1 MAKLTIIGGG
11 PAGLRA
17 AEVAAK
23 GGAKVTLY
31 EGMPSV
37 GRKFL
42 VAGHGGLNLTHSDP
56 KERFASRYQ
65 GSFIEGY
72 WTSLLGDFSNDD
84 LRDWSHSLGIE
95 TFIGTSGRVFPK
107 EFKAAP
113 LLRSWVRH
121 LKTLGVTIKTRH
133 RLMEISPQDDH
144 FHLLLQTPEGQIQE
158 SSRMVILALGGASWP
173 QTGSDASWTSGL
185 QSLGI
190 KFAPFLPANCGWKV
204 NWDDYFSNKDILS
217 KIEGLPLKNIAVT
230 AGEQTIQ
237 GELLITKYGLEGGAL
252 YQLGNTLRSMKNPA
266 LQIDLKPSF
275 NAKELASKITHFQK
289 DFIALASKSWRLS
302 PSASALLGA
311 SASELPTQDPLSLAN
326 LAKNLA
332 IPLTGPRPIE
342 EAISSAGGVSFEGL
356 DENLMVKRL
365 PGLFLAGEMLDWEAP
380 TGGYL
385 LQGCFAT
392 GTRAARGA
400 LEYLTAGFCN

>member
-1 MAKLTIIGGG
+1 VVNLTIIGGG

-31 EGMPSV
+31 EGKPSV

-56 KERFASRYQ
+56 KERFSSRYQ
-65 GSFIEGY
+65 GSFKEGY
-72 WTSLLGDFSNDD
+72 WTSLLGEFSNDD
-84 LRDWSHSLGIE
+84 LRAWSSSLGIE

-133 RLMEISPQDDH
+133 RLIEIRPQDDH
-144 FHLLLQTPEGQIQE
+144 FHLLFQTPEGEIHE

-173 QTGSDASWTSGL
+173 QTGSDASWSSGL

-190 KFAPFLPANCGWKV
+190 KIAPFLPANCGWKV
-204 NWDDYFSNKDILS
+204 NWDDCFSNKDILP
-217 KIEGLPLKNIAVT
+217 KIEGLPLKNIAIT

-252 YQLGNTLRSMKNPA
+252 YQLGNTLRRMENPV
-266 LQIDLKPSF
+266 LKIDLKPSF
-275 NAKELASKITHFQK
+275 NAQELASKITHFQK
-289 DFIALASKSWRLS
+289 DFIASASKSWRLS
-302 PSASALLGA
+302 PAATSLLGA
-311 SASELPTQDPLSLAN
+311 MASELPTQDPLSLAN

-365 PGLFLAGEMLDWEAP
+365 PGLFVAGEMLDWEAP

-385 LQGCFAT
+385 LQGCFST
-392 GTRAARGA
+392 GTCAAQGA
-400 LEYLTAGFCN
+400 LEYLRPGFCN

>member
-1 MAKLTIIGGG
+1 VNLTIIGGG

-42 VAGHGGLNLTHSDP
+42 VAGHGGLNLTHTDP

-72 WTSLLGDFSNDD
+72 WTSLLDDFSNDD

-144 FHLLLQTPEGQIQE
+144 FHLLLQTPEGQIQK

-173 QTGSDASWTSGL
+173 QTGSDASWISGL

-190 KFAPFLPANCGWKV
+190 KIAPFLPANCGWKV

-252 YQLGNTLRSMKNPA
+252 YQLGNTLRIMKNPD

-275 NAKELASKITHFQK
+275 NARELASKITHFQK
-289 DFIALASKSWRLS
+289 DFIVLASKSWRLS

-311 SASELPTQDPLSLAN
+311 QAGELATQDPLTLAT
-326 LAKNLA
+326 LTKNLS

-356 DENLMVKRL
+356 DEKLMVKRL
-365 PGLFLAGEMLDWEAP
+365 PGLFVAGEMLDWEAP

-400 LEYLTAGFCN
+400 LEYLEAGFCN

>member
-1 MAKLTIIGGG
+1 MANLTIIGGG

-42 VAGHGGLNLTHSDP
+42 VAGHGGLNLTHSDT

-72 WTSLLGDFSNDD
+72 WTSLLGDFSNDA

-113 LLRSWVRH
+113 LLRSWIRH

-144 FHLLLQTPEGQIQE
+144 FHLLFQTPEGQIQE

-173 QTGSDASWTSGL
+173 QTGSNASWTSGL

-190 KFAPFLPANCGWKV
+190 KIAPFLPANCGWKV
-204 NWDDYFSNKDILS
+204 NWDDYFSNKDILP

-311 SASELPTQDPLSLAN
+311 QAGELATQDPLTLAT
-326 LAKNLA
+326 LTKNLS

-400 LEYLTAGFCN
+400 LDYLK

>member
-1 MAKLTIIGGG
+1 MNFTIIGGG

-56 KERFASRYQ
+56 KERFSSRYQ
-65 GSFIEGY
+65 GSFKEGY

-84 LRDWSHSLGIE
+84 LRAWSSSLGIE

-133 RLMEISPQDDH
+133 RLIEISPQDDH
-144 FHLLLQTPEGQIQE
+144 FHLIFQTPEDQIQE
-158 SSRMVILALGGASWP
+158 SSGMVILALGGASWP

-185 QSLGI
+185 QSMGI
-190 KFAPFLPANCGWKV
+190 RIAPFLPANCGWKV
-204 NWDDYFSNKDILS
+204 NWDDYFINKDILS
-217 KIEGLPLKNIAVT
+217 RIDGLPLKNIAVR
-230 AGEQTIQ
+230 AGEQKIQ

-252 YQLGNTLRSMKNPA
+252 YQLGNTLRRMENPA

-275 NAKELASKITHFQK
+275 NAQELALKINHFQE

-302 PSASALLGA
+302 PSATALLAARAGEPA
-311 SASELPTQDPLSLAN
+311 TQNPLSLAH

-365 PGLFLAGEMLDWEAP
+365 PGLFVAGEMLDWEAP

-392 GTRAARGA
+392 GTRAALGA
-400 LEYLTAGFCN
+400 LDYRKQ

>member
-1 MAKLTIIGGG
+1 LANLTIIGGG

-42 VAGHGGLNLTHSDP
+42 VAGHGGLNLTHSDT

-72 WTSLLGDFSNDD
+72 WTSLLGDFSNDA

-113 LLRSWVRH
+113 LLRSWIRH

-144 FHLLLQTPEGQIQE
+144 FHLLFQTPEGQIQE

-173 QTGSDASWTSGL
+173 QTGSNASWTSGL

-190 KFAPFLPANCGWKV
+190 KIAPFLPANCGWKV
-204 NWDDYFSNKDILS
+204 NWDDYFSNKDILP

-311 SASELPTQDPLSLAN
+311 QAGELATQDPLTLAT
-326 LAKNLA
+326 LTKNLS

-400 LEYLTAGFCN
+400 LEYLKTGFCN

>member
-1 MAKLTIIGGG
+1 MNFTIIGGG

-56 KERFASRYQ
+56 KERFSSRYQ
-65 GSFIEGY
+65 GSFKEGY
-72 WTSLLGDFSNDD
+72 WKSLLGDFSNDA
-84 LRDWSHSLGIE
+84 LRAWSSSLGIE

-133 RLMEISPQDDH
+133 RLIEISPQDDH
-144 FHLLLQTPEGQIQE
+144 FHLLFQTPEEKIQE
-158 SSRMVILALGGASWP
+158 SSRMLILALGGASWP

-190 KFAPFLPANCGWKV
+190 KIAPFLPANCGWKV
-204 NWDDYFSNKDILS
+204 KWNDYFSNKDILS
-217 KIEGLPLKNIAVT
+217 RIEGLPLKNIAVR

-252 YQLGNTLRSMKNPA
+252 YQLANTLRKMENPA
-266 LQIDLKPSF
+266 IQIDLKPSF
-275 NAKELASKITHFQK
+275 NAQELALKINLFQE

-302 PSASALLGA
+302 PSAIALLAARAG
-311 SASELPTQDPLSLAN
+311 ELATQDPLSLSH

-342 EAISSAGGVSFEGL
+342 EAISSAGGVSFDGL

-365 PGLFLAGEMLDWEAP
+365 PGLFVAGEMLDWEAP

-392 GTRAARGA
+392 GTRAALGA
-400 LEYLTAGFCN
+400 LDYRKQ

>member
-1 MAKLTIIGGG
+1 
-11 PAGLRA
+11 
-17 AEVAAK
+17 
-23 GGAKVTLY
+23 
-31 EGMPSV
+31 
-37 GRKFL
+37 
-42 VAGHGGLNLTHSDP
+42 
-56 KERFASRYQ
+56 
-65 GSFIEGY
+65 
-72 WTSLLGDFSNDD
+72 
-84 LRDWSHSLGIE
+84 
-95 TFIGTSGRVFPK
+95 
-107 EFKAAP
+107 
-113 LLRSWVRH
+113 
-121 LKTLGVTIKTRH
+121 
-133 RLMEISPQDDH
+133 MEISPQDDH

-190 KFAPFLPANCGWKV
+190 KIAPFLPANCGWKAK
-204 NWDDYFSNKDILS
+204 WDDYFSNKDILS

-252 YQLGNTLRSMKNPA
+252 YQLGNTLRKMENPV
-266 LQIDLKPSF
+266 LKIDLKPSF

-311 SASELPTQDPLSLAN
+311 KAGELATQDPLTLAT
-326 LAKNLA
+326 LTKNLS

-385 LQGCFAT
+385 LQGCFST
-392 GTRAARGA
+392 GTRAAQGA
-400 LEYLTAGFCN
+400 LEYLKAGFCN

>member
-1 MAKLTIIGGG
+1 MNLTIIGGG

-72 WTSLLGDFSNDD
+72 WTSLLDDFSNDD

-144 FHLLLQTPEGQIQE
+144 FHLLLQTPEGQIQK

-173 QTGSDASWTSGL
+173 QTGSDASWISGL

-190 KFAPFLPANCGWKV
+190 KIAPFLPANCGWKV

-252 YQLGNTLRSMKNPA
+252 YQLGNTLRIMKNPD

-275 NAKELASKITHFQK
+275 NARELASKITHFQK
-289 DFIALASKSWRLS
+289 DFIVLASKSWRLS

-311 SASELPTQDPLSLAN
+311 QAGELATQDPLTLAT
-326 LAKNLA
+326 LTKNLS

-356 DENLMVKRL
+356 DEKLMVKRL
-365 PGLFLAGEMLDWEAP
+365 PGLFVAGEMLDWEAP

-400 LEYLTAGFCN
+400 LEYLEAGFCN

>member
-1 MAKLTIIGGG
+1 LANLTIIGGG

-42 VAGHGGLNLTHSDP
+42 VAGHGGLNLTHSDT

-72 WTSLLGDFSNDD
+72 WTSLLGDFSNDA

-113 LLRSWVRH
+113 LLRSWIRH

-144 FHLLLQTPEGQIQE
+144 FHLLFQTPEGQIQE

-173 QTGSDASWTSGL
+173 QTGSNASWTSGL

-190 KFAPFLPANCGWKV
+190 KIAPFLPANCGWKV
-204 NWDDYFSNKDILS
+204 NWDDYFSNKDILP

-311 SASELPTQDPLSLAN
+311 QAGELATQDPLTLAT
-326 LAKNLA
+326 LTKNLS

-400 LEYLTAGFCN
+400 LDYLK

>member
-1 MAKLTIIGGG
+1 MANLTIIGGG

-133 RLMEISPQDDH
+133 RLMEINPQDDH
-144 FHLLLQTPEGQIQE
+144 FLLLFQTPEGQIQE

-173 QTGSDASWTSGL
+173 QTGSNASWNSGL

-190 KFAPFLPANCGWKV
+190 KVAPFLPANCGWKV
-204 NWDDYFSNKDILS
+204 NWYDYFSNKDILS

-252 YQLGNTLRSMKNPA
+252 YQLGNTLRSMENPA
-266 LQIDLKPSF
+266 LKIDLKPSF
-275 NAKELASKITHFQK
+275 NTRELTSKIIHFQK
-289 DFIALASKSWRLS
+289 DFIVLASKSWRLS

-311 SASELPTQDPLSLAN
+311 KAGELATQDPLTLAT
-326 LAKNLA
+326 LTKNLS

-400 LEYLTAGFCN
+400 LDYLK

>member
-1 MAKLTIIGGG
+1 
-11 PAGLRA
+11 
-17 AEVAAK
+17 
-23 GGAKVTLY
+23 
-31 EGMPSV
+31 
-37 GRKFL
+37 
-42 VAGHGGLNLTHSDP
+42 
-56 KERFASRYQ
+56 
-65 GSFIEGY
+65 
-72 WTSLLGDFSNDD
+72 
-84 LRDWSHSLGIE
+84 
-95 TFIGTSGRVFPK
+95 
-107 EFKAAP
+107 
-113 LLRSWVRH
+113 
-121 LKTLGVTIKTRH
+121 
-133 RLMEISPQDDH
+133 
-144 FHLLLQTPEGQIQE
+144 
-158 SSRMVILALGGASWP
+158 
-173 QTGSDASWTSGL
+173 L

-190 KFAPFLPANCGWKV
+190 KIAPFLPANCGWKV
-204 NWDDYFSNKDILS
+204 KWDDYFSNKDILS

-252 YQLGNTLRSMKNPA
+252 YQLGNTLRKMENPV
-266 LQIDLKPSF
+266 LKIDLKPSF

-311 SASELPTQDPLSLAN
+311 KAGELATQDPLTLAT
-326 LAKNLA
+326 LTKNLS

-392 GTRAARGA
+392 GTRAAQGA
-400 LEYLTAGFCN
+400 LDYLK

>member
-1 MAKLTIIGGG
+1 MANLTIIGGG

-42 VAGHGGLNLTHSDP
+42 VAGHGGLNLTHSDT

-72 WTSLLGDFSNDD
+72 WTSLLGDFSNDA

-144 FHLLLQTPEGQIQE
+144 FHLLFQTPEGQIQE

-173 QTGSDASWTSGL
+173 QTGSNASWTSGL

-190 KFAPFLPANCGWKV
+190 KIAPFLPANCGWKV
-204 NWDDYFSNKDILS
+204 NWDDYFSNKDILP

-311 SASELPTQDPLSLAN
+311 QAGELATQDPLTLAT
-326 LAKNLA
+326 LTKNLS

-400 LEYLTAGFCN
+400 LDYLK